1 MAKPTTPLQLV
12 EDEVTGNRFMVYAN
26 KEGVA
31 LEVLFDGENP
41 WFTQADL
48 ATMFGVT
55 VTNVSKHI
63 QQFMDDGEIDASTMS
78 DFDIV
83 RQEGSRQVKRPI
95 THYSL
100 DVAFY
105 VGYRV
110 NSMEGKLFRRW
121 ATQSLVQLATH
132 GFVVDKR
139 RLKGNADRLRELRK
153 IIADIRSDEATMYA
167 ELRNICAM
175 CKDYDPKSPAS
186 HNFFAHFQNRMLY
199 AITQGTAARII
210 LNRVDASKENMGLM
224 TWDGDRV
231 LKDDVTTAKNYLGEL
246 ELEDLNRLVGMV
258 LDFFEDQVQ
267 RGFLVSMD
275 DANDKLSEILKVNK
289 RHMLNDFGDVKKTT
303 ADKHAEA
310 EYDKF
315 NKARKALAAEEARKA
330 LAAVKALPKPAK
342 RAAKNK

>member
-12 EDEVTGNRFMVYAN
+12 EDEVTGNRFMAYAN
-26 KEGVA
+26 KDGVA

-41 WFTQADL
+41 WFTVRDL
-48 ATMFGVT
+48 ATMFGVDTDT
-55 VTNVSKHI
+55 VADHI
-63 QQFMDDGEIDASTMS
+63 QNFLSAGEIDEGTTGK
-78 DFDIV
+78 FPVV
-83 RQEGSRQVKRPI
+83 RNEGGRQVRRELV
-95 THYSL
+95 HYSL

-110 NSMEGKLFRRW
+110 NSTEGKLFRRW

-167 ELRNICAM
+167 ELRSICAM
-175 CKDYDPKSPAS
+175 CKDYDPRSPAS
-186 HNFFAHFQNRMLY
+186 RNFFAHFQNRMLY

-210 LNRVDASKENMGLM
+210 INRADASKDNMGLM

-231 LKDDVTTAKNYLGEL
+231 LKDDVTTAKNYLGDL

-275 DANDKLSEILKVNK
+275 DADKAMSEILTVNK
-289 RHMLNDFGDVKKTT
+289 RHMLNDFGDVKKAT
-303 ADKHAEA
+303 ADKHAIA
-310 EYDKF
+310 EYEKF
-315 NKARKALAAEEARKA
+315 DQKRKALAAEETRKA
-330 LAAVKALPKPAK
+330 LAAMKSLPKPQK
-342 RAAKNK
+342 RAAKKK